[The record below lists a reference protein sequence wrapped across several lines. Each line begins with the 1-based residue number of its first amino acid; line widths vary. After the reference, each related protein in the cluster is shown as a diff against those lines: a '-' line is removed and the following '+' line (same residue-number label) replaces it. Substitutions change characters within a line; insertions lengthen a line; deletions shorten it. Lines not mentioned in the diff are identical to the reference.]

1 LVIIDIRPEIQPS
14 PKIEDALEKAAER
27 TLAIEKSEDCEVSIL
42 LTNDAEIQK
51 LNATYRDVDAP
62 TDVLAFA
69 MREGTDGD
77 LNSEILG
84 DVVIS
89 IQTAERQAE
98 EYGHSVEAELSLLV
112 IHGILHLLGYDH
124 AEKDEAQIM
133 QEKQKEIIYLLGYYL
148 AESKLMLETS

>member
-1 LVIIDIRPEIQPS
+1 
-14 PKIEDALEKAAER
+14 
-27 TLAIEKSEDCEVSIL
+27 

>member
-1 LVIIDIRPEIQPS
+1 MVIIDIRPEIQPE

-42 LTNDAEIQK
+42 LTDDDEIQK
-51 LNATYRDVDAP
+51 LNATYRDVNAP

-124 AEKDEAQIM
+124 AERDDAEIM
-133 QEKQKEIIYLLGYYL
+133 QEKQKEIVYSLGY
-148 AESKLMLETS
+148 EINSS

>member
-1 LVIIDIRPEIQPS
+1 MVIIDIRPEIQPD
-14 PKIEDALEKAAER
+14 PKTEDVLEKAAER

-42 LTNDAEIQK
+42 LTDDDEIQK

-89 IQTAERQAE
+89 IQTAERQAK
-98 EYGHSVEAELSLLV
+98 EYGHSVEAELSLLI

-133 QEKQKEIIYLLGYYL
+133 QEKQKEILYSLGY
-148 AESKLMLETS
+148 KLDELKLSL